1 MRILITTDSFPPNCG
16 GSGWSTFE
24 LARGLLKRGHE
35 PVVLQARPGGRDSFT
50 REYDG
55 LEVREHAFRAPSI
68 PFVRN
73 YYKNE
78 RLYAQMSRILVELVR
93 QSRVDLLHAQHVL
106 TTPPTVAAARATG
119 LPVVCTVR
127 DYWPVCYWS
136 DLMLDPDAG
145 ILCPGCSAAR
155 MTHCVRPRAGA
166 AWPFALP
173 LIPYMRRNLATKS
186 GSLVRAD
193 AVIAVASRI
202 ARDLVDRVPGL
213 ETSRLHVIPNPVD
226 IDTIRATAVKA
237 PCPMDGPYALYV
249 GKLAPNK
256 GVGKLWNALSSAN
269 FRWPLVIVG
278 DGPDRTRLEREAAVS
293 GRAVRFT
300 GWLPREQTLGWMKHA
315 SLLVF
320 PSHGPES
327 LSRVLLES
335 AALGVPI
342 AAMNTG
348 GTSDIVRHEETGLLA
363 DSPEELGAAIAR
375 LTADPDLAARLGR
388 AACELVHEAFDAP
401 RVVARVEALYESV
414 MRPHRTNGPT
424 GALPL

>member
-1 MRILITTDSFPPNCG
+1 
-16 GSGWSTFE
+16 
-24 LARGLLKRGHE
+24 
-35 PVVLQARPGGRDSFT
+35 
-50 REYDG
+50 
-55 LEVREHAFRAPSI
+55 
-68 PFVRN
+68 
-73 YYKNE
+73 
-78 RLYAQMSRILVELVR
+78 
-93 QSRVDLLHAQHVL
+93 
-106 TTPPTVAAARATG
+106 
-119 LPVVCTVR
+119 
-127 DYWPVCYWS
+127 
-136 DLMLDPDAG
+136 
-145 ILCPGCSAAR
+145 
-155 MTHCVRPRAGA
+155 
-166 AWPFALP
+166 
-173 LIPYMRRNLATKS
+173 
-186 GSLVRAD
+186 
-193 AVIAVASRI
+193 
-202 ARDLVDRVPGL
+202 
-213 ETSRLHVIPNPVD
+213 
-226 IDTIRATAVKA
+226 
-237 PCPMDGPYALYV
+237 MDGPYALYV

-278 DGPDRTRLEREAAVS
+278 DGPDRSRLEREAAVS
-293 GRAVRFT
+293 GRTVRFT

-388 AACELVHEAFDAP
+388 TARELVHEAFDAP

-414 MRPHRTNGPT
+414 MRPHRTNGLA